1 MANAVKQ
8 LREQQRKLQASSTRI
23 EEMLK
28 QLTENQPERGR
39 SSMRQSIPRALS
51 VSLYIYM
58 PSAVMTSRFD
68 SVFLNRGLCMM
79 CMMGCLMPK
88 KD

>member
-1 MANAVKQ
+1 MVNAIKQ

-28 QLTENQPERGR
+28 QLTENQPECGR
-39 SSMRQSIPRALS
+39 SLIRQSIPRALS
-51 VSLYIYM
+51 VSFIYM
-58 PSAVMTSRFD
+58 PSAVMTSTFD
-68 SVFLNRGLCMM
+68 SVYLNRGLCMM
-79 CMMGCLMPK
+79 CMMDCLMPK